1 MKAIDVIKLIISIGV
16 SLLAG
21 RVGALPNIEAVP
33 TWYAGLNKP
42 WFNPPNWV
50 FGPVWTTLF
59 ILIGL
64 ALFLVW
70 RAPRSQI
77 QDIGIALWVIQLVV
91 NVFWNYAFFGFRNP
105 LFGVVT
111 IVPLWMLIAATIH
124 QFYKVD
130 RWAAYL
136 MVPYIVW
143 VSLATALNTAIY
155 LLNP

>member
-1 MKAIDVIKLIISIGV
+1 MKATDVIKLIVSIGV

-21 RVGALPNIEAVP
+21 IIGALPNIEAIP

-50 FGPVWTTLF
+50 FGPVWTLLF

-64 ALFLVW
+64 ALFFVW
-70 RAPRSQI
+70 RAPKSRI
-77 QDIGIALWVIQLVV
+77 RDIGISLWVIQLVV
-91 NVFWNYAFFGFRNP
+91 NVFWNYAFFGFRSP
-105 LFGVVT
+105 LFGVAT
-111 IVPLWMLIAATIH
+111 IVPLWILIAVTIY
-124 QFYKVD
+124 QFNKVD

-143 VSLATALNTAIY
+143 VSLATALNMGVY
-155 LLNP
+155 LLNQ